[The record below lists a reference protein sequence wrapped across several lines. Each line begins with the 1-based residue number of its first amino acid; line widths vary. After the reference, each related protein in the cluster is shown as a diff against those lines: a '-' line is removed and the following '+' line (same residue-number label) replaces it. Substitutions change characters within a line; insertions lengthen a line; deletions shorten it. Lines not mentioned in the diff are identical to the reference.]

1 METIY
6 NLLSSTAFWVVIA
19 VWFFI
24 CIAWVERW
32 RPVVDRLG
40 KLFLKPVIFSEDPN
54 PENVPFYPR
63 KFMEDTANGFR
74 DTLKRPFADLI
85 KAFSGWI
92 SSLINVIH
100 NKEHPFRTFGFFL
113 FLASFLFFVLA
124 DAIAIA
130 NTLAV
135 IGITFGA
142 IPEILTRFDI
152 AVFGGSLLALIIG
165 IVLVFEIRSE
175 ESEFS
180 NYSAKGERTKSLA
193 LGIALLVAFLSF
205 LTLIAWALFRL
216 IAIGEMDSNPI
227 LNGILNWVLYGLVP
241 INSALAAAITFPE
254 AMKGIA
260 VVGIL
265 FGWLIAG
272 ILYLLDYAATILG
285 SIGPFFVDIFYR
297 LLYIIIDILQ
307 WLITTPIQAVL
318 LPFRMIAIV
327 FGGGNEKSSGKKS
340 K

>member
-1 METIY
+1 MENLY
-6 NLLSSTAFWVVIA
+6 NLLNSTAFWVVVA

-24 CIAWVERW
+24 CIAWTERW
-32 RPVVDRLG
+32 KPVLDRLG
-40 KLFLKPVIFSEDPN
+40 KLFLKPVIFREDLY

-63 KFMEDTANGFR
+63 KFMEDAANGFR

-100 NKEHPFRTFGFFL
+100 NKDHPFRTFGYLL
-113 FLASFLFFVLA
+113 FLTSFLFFVLA

-130 NTLAV
+130 NTLAA

-175 ESEFS
+175 RSEFTY
-180 NYSAKGERTKSLA
+180 YSERGEKTKA
-193 LGIALLVAFLSF
+193 LSMGIALLVAFLSF

-216 IAIGEMDSNPI
+216 IALGEMDSNPI

-241 INSALAAAITFPE
+241 INSALAAAVCFSE
-254 AMKGIA
+254 AIRGIA
-260 VVGIL
+260 VIGIL
-265 FGWLIAG
+265 VGWIIAG

-285 SIGPFFVDIFYR
+285 SIGPFLVD
-297 LLYIIIDILQ
+297 LLYRMVYITIDILQ
-307 WLITTPIQAVL
+307 WFISTPIQAVL
-318 LPFRMIAIV
+318 WPFRMIAKV
-327 FGGGNEKSSGKKS
+327 FGM
-340 K
+340 

>member
-1 METIY
+1 MENLY
-6 NLLSSTAFWVVIA
+6 NLLNSTAFWVIVA

-32 RPVVDRLG
+32 RPVIDRLG
-40 KLFLKPVIFSEDPN
+40 KLFLKPVIFREDPN

-63 KFMEDTANGFR
+63 KLLEDVANGFR

-85 KAFSGWI
+85 RAFSGWI
-92 SSLINVIH
+92 DNIVNVMH
-100 NKEHPFRTFGFFL
+100 NRDHPFRTFGYLL

-135 IGITFGA
+135 IGISFGA

-165 IVLVFEIRSE
+165 MVLVFEIRSTA
-175 ESEFS
+175 SEFS
-180 NYSAKGERTKSLA
+180 RYSDKDGRTKALY
-193 LGIALLVAFLSF
+193 LGIALLVAVLSF
-205 LTLIAWALFRL
+205 ITLIAWAFFRL

-254 AMKGIA
+254 AIRGIA
-260 VVGIL
+260 VLGIL
-265 FGWLIAG
+265 VGWLFTG
-272 ILYLLDYAATILG
+272 VLYLLDYAATILG
-285 SIGPFFVDIFYR
+285 SLLPFIVDLLYR

-307 WLITTPIQAVL
+307 WLISTPIQAIL
-318 LPFRMIAIV
+318 LPFKWIFTI
-327 FGGGNEKSSGKKS
+327 FKG
-340 K
+340 